1 LNKVTF
7 IYSEPVQ
14 YDKHQD
20 TKFSKGERL
29 GVSSIEGFAVE
40 SGDIPND
47 EKILIIGAGFD

>member
-1 LNKVTF
+1 
-7 IYSEPVQ
+7 VQ

-47 EKILIIGAGFD
+47 KNDYTYVIIK